1 MALTDQKNVHG
12 ENVKRHAAPRAKHVE
27 GCARPTDT
35 DGIRRLRPTPLTR
48 LNTLRGGHPNPPPT
62 PISRRLP
69 LAKQPRLER
78 AAYSLSTHTPIS
90 SYAKKKKK
98 RVIIE
103 YLPCAVVVCRRRRR
117 RNLRSIS
124 VAFFSSSRIPRDHT
138 YNRASKLNCFHGSTA
153 VRPPTT
159 WDAAKYNGNK
169 YTCQPF
175 ATVNKNI
182 NYFVETH
189 KFQFFQIINRFRLF
203 PSPRSRAVRTYISAS
218 ELFSRG

>member
-98 RVIIE
+98 TRDYRV
-103 YLPCAVVVCRRRRR
+103 LTVCGCR
-117 RNLRSIS
+117 LSTTTSSKSAFDIGSFFLFKPHTARS
-124 VAFFSSSRIPRDHT
+124 H
-138 YNRASKLNCFHGSTA
+138 L
-153 VRPPTT
+153 
-159 WDAAKYNGNK
+159 
-169 YTCQPF
+169 
-175 ATVNKNI
+175 
-182 NYFVETH
+182 
-189 KFQFFQIINRFRLF
+189 
-203 PSPRSRAVRTYISAS
+203 
-218 ELFSRG
+218 